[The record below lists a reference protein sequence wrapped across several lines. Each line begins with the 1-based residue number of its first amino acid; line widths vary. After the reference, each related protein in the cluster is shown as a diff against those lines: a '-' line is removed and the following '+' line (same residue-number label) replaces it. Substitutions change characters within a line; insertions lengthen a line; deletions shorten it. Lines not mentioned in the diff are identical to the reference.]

1 MVDVAR
7 VRMFGFIVGT
17 FRWDERYQVAQFE
30 YDRGF
35 LGHGIEPSPIMM
47 PVREGRVYSF
57 AGLNRDTFMGL
68 PGMLAD
74 SLPDTYGRALFD
86 RWLTLTGHT
95 SSNPVETLCFLG
107 KRCMGAL
114 EFEPAIEVAFDQNQR
129 FEIESLVNVARD
141 ALNEKAAFDVNLAD
155 DTKAAIAGILRL
167 GTSAGGQRAKA
178 IIAYNKATGEVR
190 SGQVDA
196 PAGFDY
202 YLIKL
207 DGVSAKAGFRETE
220 NYGRL
225 EYSFYKLAK
234 ACGIEMTECS
244 LIEEN
249 GRAHFLTKRFD
260 REGGK
265 KIHMQT
271 LCALAHYDFRLLRG
285 YSYEQ
290 AFNVMRALRLPYSAA
305 QEMFRR
311 MVFNVV
317 VRNQDDH
324 TKNISFLMGEDG
336 HWRLSPAYD
345 MGYAYNP
352 NGGWTAM
359 HQMSIEGK
367 FDNITQADLISFAKA
382 NNIKDANEVIE
393 KVTEEAEHWP
403 DIAKECEVP
412 AEMVDKIRPN
422 MCTRLE

>member
-7 VRMFGFIVGT
+7 VNMFGLPVGT
-17 FRWDERYQVAQFE
+17 FRWDERYGVAAFE
-30 YDRGF
+30 YDASF
-35 LGHGIEPSPIMM
+35 LGRGLEPSPLMM

-57 AGLNRDTFMGL
+57 AGLDKETFKGL

-74 SLPDTYGRALFD
+74 SLPDTYGRALFY
-86 RWLTLTGHT
+86 RWLALTGRR
-95 SSNPVETLCFLG
+95 SSNPIETLCFLG

-114 EFEPAIEVAFDQNQR
+114 EFEPAMDIPYNPHAR
-129 FEIESLVNVARD
+129 FEIDSLVNVASD
-141 ALNEKAAFDVNLAD
+141 ALAEKSSFGVNLND
-155 DTKAAIAGILRL
+155 DRKTAIAEILRL

-178 IIAYNKATGEVR
+178 IIAYNKETGEVR
-190 SGQVDA
+190 SGQVEA

-207 DGVSAKAGFRETE
+207 DGVSATAGFKETG

-225 EYSFYKLAK
+225 EYSFYKLAET
-234 ACGIEMTECS
+234 CGIDMSES
-244 LIEEN
+244 FLIEEN
-249 GRAHFLTKRFD
+249 GRAHFMTRRFD
-260 REGGK
+260 RKNGRK
-265 KIHMQT
+265 VHMQT
-271 LCALAHYDFRLLRG
+271 LCGIAHYDYRLHRA

-324 TKNISFLMGEDG
+324 TKNISFLMDEDG
-336 HWRLSPAYD
+336 QWRLSPAYD

-352 NGGWTAM
+352 QGGWTAT
-359 HQMSIEGK
+359 HQMSVNGK
-367 FDNITQADLISFAKA
+367 FDGITRDDLLAFARQ
-382 NNIKDANEVIE
+382 NNVKDASSMIDGICE
-393 KVTEEAEHWP
+393 KASHWP
-403 DIAKECEVP
+403 ELAEECGVPQEMTSHIAS
-412 AEMVDKIRPN
+412 N
-422 MCTRLE
+422 MRMDL

>member
-1 MVDVAR
+1 MVDVAK
-7 VRMFGFIVGT
+7 VNMFGFPVGT
-17 FRWDERYQVAQFE
+17 FSWDDHYGVVRFE
-30 YDRGF
+30 YDSSFVGRG
-35 LGHGIEPSPIMM
+35 LEPSPLMM

-57 AGLNRDTFMGL
+57 GNLNHETYNGL

-86 RWLTLTGHT
+86 KWLALVGRT
-95 SSNPVETLCFLG
+95 SSNPVETLCFMG

-114 EFEPAIEVAFDQNQR
+114 EFEPAMDLPYGSDAR
-129 FEIESLVNVARD
+129 FEIDSLVTVARN
-141 ALNEKAAFDVNLAD
+141 ALVEKSKFGVNLSD
-155 DTKAAIAGILRL
+155 DTKSAIADILRL

-178 IIAYNKATGEVR
+178 IIAYNKNTGEVR
-190 SGQVDA
+190 SGQTDA

-202 YLIKL
+202 YIIKL
-207 DGVSAKAGFRETE
+207 DGVSAEAGFRQTE

-234 ACGIEMTECS
+234 KCGIEMSECS

-260 REGGK
+260 RKDGRK
-265 KIHMQT
+265 VHMQT
-271 LCALAHYDFRLLRG
+271 LCGIAHFDFRLQRA

-290 AFNVMRALRLPYSAA
+290 AFNVMRRLRLSYSEAK
-305 QEMFRR
+305 EMFRR

-324 TKNISFLMGEDG
+324 TKNISFLMSEDG
-336 HWRLSPAYD
+336 KWRLSPAYD

-352 NGGWTAM
+352 NGSWTAA
-359 HQMSIEGK
+359 HQMSIGGK
-367 FDNITQADLISFAKA
+367 FEGINRGNLLSFASM
-382 NNIKDANEVIE
+382 NNIKDAASIIDEVCE
-393 KVTEEAEHWP
+393 NASQWP

-412 AEMVDKIRPN
+412 ENLVDAISPN
-422 MCTRLE
+422 LLLGL

>member
-1 MVDVAR
+1 MVDVAK
-7 VRMFGFIVGT
+7 VNMFGMPVGT
-17 FRWDERYQVAQFE
+17 FRWDERYNVARFE
-30 YDRGF
+30 YDSSFVGRG
-35 LGHGIEPSPIMM
+35 LEPSPLMM
-47 PVREGRVYSF
+47 PVQEGRVYSF
-57 AGLNRDTFMGL
+57 AGLDRETYKGL

-86 RWLTLTGHT
+86 RWLALTGRT
-95 SSNPVETLCFLG
+95 SSNPIETLCFLG

-114 EFEPAIEVAFDQNQR
+114 EFEPAMDFTYDPNAL
-129 FEIESLVNVARD
+129 FEIDSLVKVARD
-141 ALNEKAAFDVNLAD
+141 ALTEKTSFGVNLND
-155 DTKAAIAGILRL
+155 DKKAAIAEILRL

-178 IIAYNKATGEVR
+178 IIAYNKETGEVR
-190 SGQVDA
+190 SGQVEA
-196 PAGFDY
+196 PAGFNY

-207 DGVSAKAGFRETE
+207 DGVSATVGFKATG
-220 NYGRL
+220 NHGRL

-234 ACGIEMTECS
+234 ACGIEMTDCS

-249 GRAHFLTKRFD
+249 GRAHFLTQRFD
-260 REGGK
+260 RNNGK
-265 KIHMQT
+265 KIHLQT
-271 LCALAHYDFRLLRG
+271 LCGIAHFDYRIHRA

-336 HWRLSPAYD
+336 IWRLSPAYD

-352 NGGWTAM
+352 KGGWTAT
-359 HQMSIEGK
+359 HQMSINGK
-367 FDNITQADLISFAKA
+367 FDDITRQDLMTFAHQ
-382 NNIKDANEVIE
+382 NNIKDAAMIIDEISEV
-393 KVTEEAEHWP
+393 ASQWP
-403 DIAKECEVP
+403 DLAAECGVP
-412 AEMVDKIRPN
+412 KTVTDTIVSN
-422 MCTRLE
+422 MLLTI